1 MLKRQRYNKM
11 ISIIGAGPAGN
22 HLAYL
27 LSDRGFEVQV
37 FEEHSVIGKPVQCTG
52 ILSEEI
58 RKIIRIEK
66 DFVTNKIRTARIFS
80 SNNSS
85 VEIRLKENIII
96 NRERFDDALAEKAM
110 DSGANF
116 YLNSKFEGLSM
127 NEKGYSMRIKSRK
140 NNKTSTKI
148 FRTDCLVG
156 ADGPLSSVAK
166 HAGIFGKRRFFTGL
180 QIVCKYRNDNVV
192 NFLLMKKGIG
202 WIVPENEYVARI
214 GVAVEQDAKQN
225 LNEFLQKIFG
235 NDYKKIVSKKIEMNA
250 GLIPIFNP
258 MLRIQKDNIFLL
270 GDAATQVKASTLG
283 GIIPGLK
290 AAELLTESLSR
301 KKNYAWQCI
310 KNLYPDLVASL
321 ISRRIIDKCSNK
333 EMNLLMKILKE
344 DKIKKILL
352 NNNRDEMSALAIK
365 AVMNEPRL
373 LYFLIKGL

>member
-1 MLKRQRYNKM
+1 M